1 MINSTTRNRTPFFR
15 QFWKQR
21 YLQLMIIPVI
31 IWLFLFKYLPILGVQ
46 IAFKDYR
53 FVDGIWGSS
62 WTGLENVKE
71 VLSDVNIYRVTR
83 NTLGISWLKLIF
95 NFPMPIIFALL
106 LNEVRNVQ
114 YKRVVQTISYF
125 PHFIAYSIVAVM
137 ITLWL
142 SPSAGFV
149 NEVLVGLGLVDK
161 PILFLGRAN
170 MFWWIIVVV
179 DIWKNIG
186 WGSIIYLA
194 AITGID
200 QNLYEA
206 ATVDGA
212 GRFKQMLHIT
222 LPSIRPTIV
231 ALFILQ
237 VGNIFHGA
245 NFDLCYLL
253 GNTLNIT
260 RSDILDTY
268 VLRMGISLG
277 RFSYA
282 TAVGLLL
289 SLISMSLVL
298 AANTISKRTL
308 GEGLF

>member
-1 MINSTTRNRTPFFR
+1 MINNSTPKSAIFFR
-15 QFWKQR
+15 QLWKQR
-21 YLQLMIIPVI
+21 YLHLMIIPVI
-31 IWLFLFKYLPILGVQ
+31 VWLVLFKYLPILGVQ
-46 IAFKDYR
+46 IAFKNYK
-53 FVDGIWGSS
+53 FALGIWGSS
-62 WTGLENVKE
+62 WVGLKNIKE
-71 VLSDVNIYRVTR
+71 VLTDVNIYKVTT
-83 NTLGISWLKLIF
+83 NTIGISALKLIF
-95 NFPMPIIFALL
+95 NFPAPIIFALL
-106 LNEVRNVQ
+106 LNEVRNIRF
-114 YKRVVQTISYF
+114 KRVIQTISYF
-125 PHFIAYSIVAVM
+125 PHFIAYSIVALM
-137 ITLWL
+137 ITIWL
-142 SPSAGFV
+142 SPSTGFV
-149 NEVLVGLGLVDK
+149 NSMLLATGLIK
-161 PILFLGRAN
+161 EPILFLGKAN
-170 MFWWIIVVV
+170 AFWWIVVFV

-194 AITGID
+194 AITGVD

-212 GRFKQMLHIT
+212 GRFKKITHIT
-222 LPSIRPTIV
+222 LPSIRPTII

-253 GNTLNIT
+253 SNSLNIE
-260 RSDILDTY
+260 RSEILDTY

-289 SLISMSLVL
+289 SLISMLLVIS
-298 AANTISKRTL
+298 ANSISKRML

>member
-1 MINSTTRNRTPFFR
+1 MINSTIRNRTPFFR

-46 IAFKDYR
+46 IAFRNYR

-62 WTGLENVKE
+62 WTGLENVRE

-106 LNEVRNVQ
+106 LNEVRNVRF
-114 YKRVVQTISYF
+114 KRVVQTVSYF

-298 AANTISKRTL
+298 AANTISKKTL

>member
-1 MINSTTRNRTPFFR
+1 
-15 QFWKQR
+15 
-21 YLQLMIIPVI
+21 
-31 IWLFLFKYLPILGVQ
+31 
-46 IAFKDYR
+46 
-53 FVDGIWGSS
+53 
-62 WTGLENVKE
+62 
-71 VLSDVNIYRVTR
+71 
-83 NTLGISWLKLIF
+83 
-95 NFPMPIIFALL
+95 
-106 LNEVRNVQ
+106 
-114 YKRVVQTISYF
+114 
-125 PHFIAYSIVAVM
+125 M
-137 ITLWL
+137 ITIWL
-142 SPSAGFV
+142 SPSTGFV
-149 NEVLVGLGLVDK
+149 NSMLLATGLIK
-161 PILFLGRAN
+161 EPILFLGKAN
-170 MFWWIIVVV
+170 AFWWIVVFV

-194 AITGID
+194 AITGVD

-212 GRFKQMLHIT
+212 GRFKKITHIT
-222 LPSIRPTIV
+222 LPSIRPTII

-253 GNTLNIT
+253 SNSLNIE
-260 RSDILDTY
+260 RSEILDTY

-289 SLISMSLVL
+289 SLISMLLVIS
-298 AANTISKRTL
+298 ANSISKRML

>member
-62 WTGLENVKE
+62 WSGLDNVRE

-106 LNEVRNVQ
+106 LNEVRNVKF
-114 YKRVVQTISYF
+114 KRVVQTVSYF
-125 PHFIAYSIVAVM
+125 PHFIAYSIVAVL

-149 NEVLVGLGLVDK
+149 NKVLVGLGLVDK

-222 LPSIRPTIV
+222 LPSIRPTII
-231 ALFILQ
+231 ALFILS

>member
-1 MINSTTRNRTPFFR
+1 MASNTTSNSAIFFR
-15 QFWKQR
+15 QLWKQR
-21 YLQLMIIPVI
+21 YLHLMIIPVI
-31 IWLFLFKYLPILGVQ
+31 IWLVLFKYLPILGVQ
-46 IAFKDYR
+46 IAFKNYK
-53 FVDGIWGSS
+53 FALGIWGSA
-62 WTGLENVKE
+62 WVGLKNINE
-71 VLSDVNIYRVTR
+71 VLSDVNIYKVTT
-83 NTLGISWLKLIF
+83 NTIGISALKLIF
-95 NFPMPIIFALL
+95 NFPAPILFALL
-106 LNEVRNVQ
+106 LNEVRNIRF
-114 YKRVVQTISYF
+114 KRVIQTISYF
-125 PHFIAYSIVAVM
+125 PHFIAYSIVALM
-137 ITLWL
+137 ITIWL
-142 SPSAGFV
+142 SPSTGFV
-149 NEVLVGLGLVDK
+149 NNMLLATGLIKEPV
-161 PILFLGRAN
+161 LFLGKAKA
-170 MFWWIIVVV
+170 FWWIVIFV

-194 AITGID
+194 AITGVD

-212 GRFKQMLHIT
+212 GRLKKITRIT
-222 LPSIRPTIV
+222 LPCIRPTII

-253 GNTLNIT
+253 SNPLNIE
-260 RSDILDTY
+260 RSEILDTY

-289 SLISMSLVL
+289 SLISMLLVL
-298 AANTISKRTL
+298 SANSISKRTL